1 MLCIN
6 FPLFSALN
14 IMNQKQ
20 RKSCRGKEVWNRF
33 SDFRNISLKMYV
45 ETLFQSDIV
54 SQAG

>member
-6 FPLFSALN
+6 FPLFSSLN

-20 RKSCRGKEVWNRF
+20 SKSYKGKQVWNRF
-33 SDFRNISLKMYV
+33 SDFRNRSLKMYV